1 MSRDSRR
8 VVVAPDKFK
17 GSLSAAQVAAA
28 LARGIGRAAPDT
40 EIRQLPV
47 ADGGEGT
54 VEAFLAAG
62 WRRVALC
69 APGPTGVPVDTAYAV
84 SGRAAVIELADVD
97 GLAKLPEGR
106 PDPLRAGTE
115 GLGVV
120 ISHALDHGA
129 RDLVVG
135 LGGSATTDG
144 GAGMLRALGLRVL
157 DAGGTELPRGGAALV
172 DARSIDRSGL
182 HPALADARITLA
194 SDVDN
199 PLLGPAGAV
208 QTYSP
213 QKGAGPRELAVL
225 TTALENWAALLQ
237 PGPSAFYADLP
248 GAGAAGGAG
257 FGAMAVLA
265 ATARPGIDLVLELI
279 DFPARIADV
288 DLVITGEGSLDAQ
301 SLRGKA
307 PLGVRSAAAAAGVPV
322 AVVAGRI
329 LLGDD
334 ELRAAGFGAAYAL
347 SDLEADTVR
356 SMTNAADLLE
366 SVGERIGVAMTSAPV
381 ERPSRSGR

>member
-8 VVVAPDKFK
+8 VVIAPDKFK

-54 VEAFLAAG
+54 VEAFIAAG
-62 WRRVALC
+62 WRRVALR

-84 SGRAAVIELADVD
+84 SGRAAVIELADVV
-97 GLAKLPEGR
+97 GLTKLPQGR

-120 ISHALDHGA
+120 IAHALDHGA

-157 DAGGTELPRGGAALV
+157 DAAGTELPRGGAALV
-172 DARSIDRSGL
+172 DARSIDAGHL

-199 PLLGPAGAV
+199 PLLGPTGAV
-208 QTYSP
+208 RTYSP

-225 TTALENWAALLQ
+225 TAALENWAALLQ
-237 PGPSAFYADLP
+237 PRASVSYADQP

-257 FGAMAVLA
+257 FGAMAVLG
-265 ATARPGIDLVLELI
+265 ATPRPGIDLVLDLI
-279 DFPARIADV
+279 DFPARIADA

-322 AVVAGRI
+322 TVVAGRI
-329 LLGDD
+329 LLGAAQ
-334 ELRAAGFGAAYAL
+334 LRAAGFSAAYAL
-347 SDLEADTVR
+347 SELEADPAR
-356 SMTNAADLLE
+356 SMTRAADLLE
-366 SVGERIGVAMTSAPV
+366 LIGACIGTAVTSPPV
-381 ERPSRSGR
+381 EPAR